1 MQERVQLGP
10 ELLSVLL
17 ALPGGNRGVLVT
29 PHKVNTSG
37 GMLHLHV
44 QEPSRHHWSPSQTV
58 GRTKV
63 LGQNAKNT
71 HSFVGR
77 IPCVYEM
84 KVFIHPR
91 VFKAPSGLGYESH
104 FNALVQHPDFQLIH
118 SKSTKPSCIPV
129 QHAEPFLV
137 CVQLIAGDERLGHS
151 RGLLWWRLI
160 GVTQCPGKVMWSVAP
175 ATIP

>member
-1 MQERVQLGP
+1 MQEQVQLGP

-29 PHKVNTSG
+29 PHEVNAAG
-37 GMLHLHV
+37 GMLHLHM

-58 GRTKV
+58 GRAKV

-71 HSFVGR
+71 HSFMGR

-84 KVFIHPR
+84 KVIIHPR

-104 FNALVQHPDFQLIH
+104 FNALVQHPNFQLIH
-118 SKSTKPSCIPV
+118 SKSTKPSRIPI
-129 QHAEPFLV
+129 QHSESFV
-137 CVQLIAGDERLGHS
+137 VSVQLIA
-151 RGLLWWRLI
+151 
-160 GVTQCPGKVMWSVAP
+160 
-175 ATIP
+175 